1 MLRVWLHGPCRCDVP
16 CCKSSRRRRKV
27 CFVRRSHVLA
37 CFCSSGLVLYAL
49 FLLQLDTAYKEH
61 WLAGSWSAVQLPV
74 SAHTPEKPDAL
85 KKQRS
90 VDLQAEKKSKPLPVQ
105 EVTTAGPASIVAP
118 TTPAPSS
125 WRLPLDWQ
133 KTQLG
138 PGFPDEIDSA
148 WSDISV
154 LESGDVLRIEAEGFN
169 SKDSPIAV
177 WGWYLNV
184 WKGDGRNWV
193 TKKGNS
199 EPSRLLHFNPRPR
212 GGGYIAINNFLK
224 GTGWGKE
231 KDVPIPE
238 PWKMENAQKSFVLEL
253 ELGEEA
259 WLVKLN
265 GRQQPE
271 MSYKREGDYREPL
284 ILQLYDLINPSVTLK
299 KRGIADSCAVGV
311 MLLAL

>member
-1 MLRVWLHGPCRCDVP
+1 M
-16 CCKSSRRRRKV
+16 
-27 CFVRRSHVLA
+27 
-37 CFCSSGLVLYAL
+37 LYAL

-148 WSDISV
+148 WSDIGV